1 MINVVVHNRL
11 SHINVTNESY
21 KFHSRN
27 LHGTDDKSPKVF
39 SEDSPKTLFINNINI
54 IIING
59 IKE

>member
-11 SHINVTNESY
+11 SYINVPNESY

-27 LHGTDDKSPKVF
+27 LHGTDDKSLKVF
-39 SEDSPKTLFINNINI
+39 SEDSPKTLFINNNIN